1 MAAKLSPEM
10 LVAKTLAEPFNP
22 SGQGNTSSLPERS
35 IPLSCRSLPDGG
47 MVVIAADGRKLWFSA
62 EEVNR
67 VREELEAA
75 SLHEEKEQ
83 AAAVKRVPVRLVPPP
98 KEPIKQNNGKM
109 IRAAIIE
116 NQIVKTL

>member
-10 LVAKTLAEPFNP
+10 LVAKTLAEPFTP
-22 SGQGNTSSLPERS
+22 SGQGNTLL
-35 IPLSCRSLPDGG
+35 PLSCRSQPGG
-47 MVVIAADGRKLWFSA
+47 GWPGRKLWFSA

-67 VREELEAA
+67 AREELEAA
-75 SLHEEKEQ
+75 FLHEEKEQ

-109 IRAAIIE
+109 IRAAIVE
-116 NQIVKTL
+116 NQMKTL

>member
-10 LVAKTLAEPFNP
+10 LVAKTLAEPFSP
-22 SGQGNTSSLPERS
+22 SGQGSSTAV
-35 IPLSCRSLPDGG
+35 PLSCRSLPDGG

-67 VREELEAA
+67 AREELEAA

-98 KEPIKQNNGKM
+98 KEPIKQNNGKK
-109 IRAAIIE
+109 IHAAIVE